1 MTWVEPLLAPQIQD
15 SQFISNGNRQYRG
28 TVISLQRQIS
38 LQECQLRRSESEKD
52 TLQRHLKERI
62 IQIKAMSSKFSRL
75 REEGN
80 HEEMMAAIRKENC
93 DIKEL
98 VLELKSELIKQND
111 KIDEFKTQVLG
122 LQKETIECQSEINKL
137 KQEKHSIQS
146 KAEDLEYSE
155 LHVKMDLESLKTRFE
170 KFRSQIIQITF
181 SAPGATIP
189 KVELT
194 DDDILAA
201 MQKVIVDFSEFNQ
214 QPKQKEKKIGSQT
227 SQAESTKSQA
237 KQ

>member
-1 MTWVEPLLAPQIQD
+1 MTWVEPLLAPQIQY
-15 SQFISNGNRQYRG
+15 SQFISNGNRHYRDLPDVTYSKEDQVKALQHELESLIRVHEISKG

-122 LQKETIECQSEINKL
+122 LQKETIECQTEINKL
-137 KQEKHSIQS
+137 KEEKHNIQS

-170 KFRSQIIQITF
+170 KFRSKIIQITF

-194 DDDILAA
+194 DDDILEA
-201 MQKVIVDFSEFNQ
+201 MQ
-214 QPKQKEKKIGSQT
+214 
-227 SQAESTKSQA
+227 
-237 KQ
+237 